1 MRLALVVIALFL
13 WTGSAHAQRTVVNGK
28 TSQLY
33 FFASI
38 NPDCSARGYPT
49 VNITQQPQHGRV
61 KIARGQ
67 DFVTFPESNVRSAC
81 NRRRVGGVGLHYT
94 AQRGYTGPD
103 SIGAEVVY
111 SSGRYRR
118 GTFNIYVR

>member
-1 MRLALVVIALFL
+1 MCAAPA
-13 WTGSAHAQRTVVNGK
+13 TGGASAE
-28 TSQLY
+28 
-33 FFASI
+33 F
-38 NPDCSARGYPT
+38 
-49 VNITQQPQHGRV
+49 
-61 KIARGQ
+61 
-67 DFVTFPESNVRSAC
+67 
-81 NRRRVGGVGLHYT
+81 GLHYT